1 VLYRYRIY
9 CNLCGSRGEGRSSPR
24 RLEEPLE
31 GLRILS
37 LFPAWQI
44 EEVLC
49 IHKFGKDIYGGVFHH
64 VTDDLN
70 DEDLGRTLFSGR
82 VDCKSIASPSALTV
96 HVSSES
102 RYLPKDY
109 LQISTESI
117 DSLCCDLASFSCPSY
132 YSRLRP

>member
-1 VLYRYRIY
+1 
-9 CNLCGSRGEGRSSPR
+9 
-24 RLEEPLE
+24 
-31 GLRILS
+31 
-37 LFPAWQI
+37 
-44 EEVLC
+44 
-49 IHKFGKDIYGGVFHH
+49 
-64 VTDDLN
+64 LN

-117 DSLCCDLASFSCPSY
+117 ESLRCALASFSCPSY
-132 YSRLRP
+132 YSRLQTMMNLSVSYTGASRRLHHGGGSYNTWIDEAVSDVNQEF